1 MNKLFG
7 SDGSHIA
14 ACTVAATFA
23 FAAPAFADTPPDFD
37 ITFPAGL
44 ACPFELRIEGWAGN
58 DHRADLTFKEDKNGY
73 VKSISAGKGSTLR
86 YTNTSNQKTMSTKA
100 NGAVYHTLTYVADGS
115 QLWSLTGHNVLLMF
129 PTDFPPGPTTTLYT
143 GQVTYTVAPPAMGG
157 YATVLSSSGKALD
170 ICGALL

>member
-1 MNKLFG
+1 MKKLFG
-7 SDGSHIA
+7 SGGSRIAIA
-14 ACTVAATFA
+14 AMFA
-23 FAAPAFADTPPDFD
+23 LAAPAFADTPPDFS

-44 ACPFELRIEGWAGN
+44 TCPFELKIDGWFGN
-58 DHRADLTFKEDKNGY
+58 DNRAELTFKEDKNGY
-73 VKSISAGKGSTLR
+73 VRSISAGKGSTLR

-100 NGAVYHTLTYVADGS
+100 NGSVFHTLTYLADGS

-143 GQVTYTVAPPAMGG
+143 GQVTYTVAPAAMGG
-157 YATVLSSSGKALD
+157 YATVLSSSGKAFD